1 MAEHSG
7 HRQRLFQ
14 KLKEGKLTQHEYL
27 EMLLFNAMPRR
38 NTNDLAHRLYSEFG
52 GLKKVLNAS
61 YEQLMKVEGV
71 GESVALYIVCLGKI
85 LEQCK
90 TEEQEET
97 PCSIAVYEF
106 SSFVAFVKQEYAHLQ
121 HERLDVYL
129 LDSDSRIIGRKTS
142 SLAHTGEVFVE
153 PTFFTQLF
161 AAYSPSGIVLVHNH
175 PQSAAKPSDADKEMT
190 EKCQILCSL
199 HNVMFCDHVIYA
211 KGHRFSYYDSGNL
224 QKISKHYSIDN
235 IVGGGNTHGGK

>member
-175 PQSAAKPSDADKEMT
+175 PKGKCTPSNVDNRST
-190 EKCQILCSL
+190 ERVQELCEL
-199 HNVMFCDHVIYA
+199 HNVLFCEHFVYGLDGVYSYGEDRRMDLM
-211 KGHRFSYYDSGNL
+211 KG
-224 QKISKHYSIDN
+224 
-235 IVGGGNTHGGK
+235 